1 MEKNEDPKVR
11 TWLSEA
17 AAWAILVIVVGVV
30 WFGFWKVS
38 SAWPAEPLHVRIN
51 RWNTT
56 SMPCDALVAVK
67 DVGSSIKAGDIVKI
81 APAGGFTGKL
91 ETDGKL
97 FKIVHINSLIRPEAD
112 ALEGP
117 EIDDKGQIVRERRY
131 ILPVGDPD
139 DKWFDA
145 KSEVFADKKFQRMST
160 ATKAVADQG
169 ADQAAAAKPG
179 LPGTETQK

>member
-1 MEKNEDPKVR
+1 MKKQEPKNPWWAEVVS
-11 TWLSEA
+11 WLILALVLA
-17 AAWAILVIVVGVV
+17 AVWYGFGAIT
-30 WFGFWKVS
+30 K
-38 SAWPAEPLHVRIN
+38 AWPAEPLHVTTQ

-67 DVGSSIKAGDIVKI
+67 DVGSEIHAGDIVKI
-81 APAGGFTGKL
+81 APAGGFTGRL

-97 FKIVHINSLIRPEAD
+97 FKIVHINSLIRHEAD